1 MAYRNDKKGR
11 FFMANSIKKK
21 KLRLFMSRYGE
32 DYLFMF
38 PYMLI
43 FFAFVLVPVLIS
55 IVLSFT
61 NFDAVHLPSLVGFRN
76 YFRLFMDDSLFP
88 LALKNTLLFAIMTG
102 PIGFFLSLI
111 LAWLLNELGNRMRS
125 LLTLLFY
132 APAISGGA
140 YMIWQ
145 IIYSGDTYGILNGI
159 LINLG
164 FIYKPIQWLTDSEYM
179 MGSAI
184 VVMLWLSFGAGFL
197 SFIAGFKNVDQ
208 RLYEAAAIDGIKNR
222 YQEMWY
228 ITLPSMKP
236 QLMFGA
242 VMSITSAFGTG
253 DVISAIYGFPSTN
266 YAVYTLVHL
275 LQDYGNVRFEMGYAS
290 AIATVLFLIMLG
302 SNLIVQKLLA
312 EKN

>member
-1 MAYRNDKKGR
+1 
-11 FFMANSIKKK
+11 MANSIKKRK
-21 KLRLFMSRYGE
+21 IRLFWSRYGE

-43 FFAFVLVPVLIS
+43 FFAFFLLPVLIS
-55 IVLSFT
+55 MVLSFT
-61 NFDAVHLPSLVGFRN
+61 NFDAVHWPSFVGLRN

-102 PIGFFLSLI
+102 PIGFFLSLL
-111 LAWLLNELGNRMRS
+111 LAWLLNELGNRLRS

-145 IIYSGDTYGILNGI
+145 IIYSGDTYGLLNGI
-159 LINLG
+159 LMNFGI
-164 FIYKPIQWLTDSEYM
+164 IYKPIQWLTDSEYM

-228 ITLPSMKP
+228 VTLPSMKP